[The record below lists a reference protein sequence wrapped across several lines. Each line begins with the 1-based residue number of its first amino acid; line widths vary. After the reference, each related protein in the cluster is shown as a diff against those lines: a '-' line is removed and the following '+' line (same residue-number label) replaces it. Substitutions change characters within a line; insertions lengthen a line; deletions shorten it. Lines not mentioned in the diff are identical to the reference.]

1 MLLIFVGAA
10 LSLLLAGPSDAPPAG
25 QPARGAVEARLR
37 ANTQPS
43 SAAEWR
49 TLGPEVE
56 EALLALAGDSK
67 VDLQVRG
74 RAVSA
79 LGLVSTR
86 LGRAFLEGVVKDG
99 AASDEAGDKL
109 MLRKAAVALGWIGG
123 ASVPGQLDPLLHHSD
138 PDVRLDAAIGLG
150 LTRSAEAAD
159 MLRARFEV
167 ETVAKVRSQIGR
179 QLALVEQALV
189 PAKRAPAPAR

>member
-10 LSLLLAGPSDAPPAG
+10 LSLLLAGPSDAPPIA
-25 QPARGAVEARLR
+25 PARVAVEARLR

-49 TLGPEVE
+49 TLGAGVE

-86 LGRAFLEGVVKDG
+86 SGRAFLEGVVKQG
-99 AASDEAGDKL
+99 AASDDGDKL
-109 MLRKAAVALGWIGG
+109 IVRKAAVALGWIGG

-138 PDVRLDAAIGLG
+138 PDVRLDAALGLG
-150 LTRSAEAAD
+150 LTRSAEAAA

-167 ETVAKVRSQIGR
+167 ETVPKVRSQIGR
-179 QLALVEQALV
+179 QLALVEQALES
-189 PAKRAPAPAR
+189 AKRAAAPAQ